1 LLGVNRWLS
10 IFLLGVASAAST
22 ARAQAVV
29 SWGASTAISA
39 DENVVTVGA
48 LVASGNLGGAGV
60 AAVTLNGVVFAAFA
74 FPSGSS
80 NTATLG
86 QATFVVSTGALNAA
100 TSLGSGTAP
109 FASLS
114 ADYRTLL
121 TTGGTLTGG
130 GPLTLTLSGL
140 TAGHDYVFQWWSND
154 STGGFSSS
162 IASDGL
168 GHALVLNGGL
178 GPDGYVG
185 RFGLGSFT
193 AAGAFQDFSFTGN
206 DSFPLINAF
215 QLRDV
220 TAIPEPMPVALV
232 AGALVLAAGIAR
244 RKSVRPKA

>member
-1 LLGVNRWLS
+1 LGVNRWLFL
-10 IFLLGVASAAST
+10 FLLGVVPAAST

-29 SWGASTAISA
+29 SWGASTAISVDA
-39 DENVVTVGA
+39 NVVTGGT
-48 LVASGNLGGAGV
+48 LVASGKLGGAGV
-60 AAVTLNGVVFAAFA
+60 AAVTLNGVVFDAFA

-86 QATFVVSTGALNAA
+86 QVTFVVNTGALNAA

-121 TTGGTLTGG
+121 STGGTITSGG
-130 GPLTLTLSGL
+130 ALTLTLGGL
-140 TAGHDYVFQWWSND
+140 TAGHDYVFQWWSNL

-162 IASDGL
+162 VASDGL
-168 GHALVLNGGL
+168 GHALTLNGGL

-193 AAGAFQDFSFTGN
+193 AAGAFQDFIFTGN
-206 DSFPLINAF
+206 DSLPLINAF

-220 TAIPEPMPVALV
+220 TAIPEPAALAML
-232 AGALVLAAGIAR
+232 AGALALGAVIAR
-244 RKSVRPKA
+244 RKSARSRA